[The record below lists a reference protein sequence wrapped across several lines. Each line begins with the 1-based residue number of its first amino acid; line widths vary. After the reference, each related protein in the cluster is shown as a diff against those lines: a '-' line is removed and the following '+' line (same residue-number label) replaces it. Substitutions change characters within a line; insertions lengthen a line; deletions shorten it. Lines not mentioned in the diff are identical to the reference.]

1 MCGFVGFTG
10 LREQREAI
18 LHRMAD
24 RIIHRGPDMEG
35 YHISGDDPR
44 TAIALGFRRLSIID
58 LAAGKQPMYNED
70 GTVVCVFNGEI
81 YNFMDLRTELQ
92 AKGHIFKTHCDTEVI
107 IHGYEEYGTALAAR
121 LRGMFAFVVW
131 DTKTNEMYGARDIFG
146 IKPFYYTQ
154 TDAGELL
161 FGSEI
166 KSLLEHPGFRRE
178 VNAEALR
185 PYLTFQYSAMNET
198 FFKGTYKLPPA
209 HWFTYR
215 DGKMQIERYWDVDFR
230 HPTTLSYEA
239 AADEIDARVR
249 ESVAA
254 HRISDVKLG
263 AFIPAISRQCRF
275 RLRPYLTFQYS
286 AMNETFFK
294 GTYKLP
300 PAHWFTY
307 KDGKMQ
313 IERYWDA
320 DFRHPTTLSY
330 EQCADQIDARV
341 RESVAAHRISDVKL
355 GAFLSG
361 GVDSSYITACL
372 MPDET
377 FSVGFASPDGT
388 HKFDETTEA
397 GELSQKLGIKNYR
410 EMLTKE
416 QCLDAFAD
424 IQYHMDEPQ
433 SNPSSV
439 PLYFLCQ
446 LARQHVTVV
455 LSGEGADEIYAGY
468 EWYADTPLMQ
478 KYKHIPAPLRHLASD
493 ASQHLP
499 YFKGHD
505 FIIKGSGR
513 PEDWFIGQAHV
524 FEEKDAYDILK
535 PKYRVGPTAREVAAP
550 IYDRVKDLSELEKKQ
565 YLDLNLWLPGDIL
578 LKADKMSMAHSLEL
592 RVPYRFPVPIAKW
605 LEDPA
610 FSAKVRKSFMSDV
623 AAEYFDQDK
632 LVAMLAD
639 PKHER
644 RKIWTAYTFL
654 TWHEQFFEKFDA

>member
-18 LHRMAD
+18 LHKMAD

-35 YHISGDDPR
+35 YHISGKDPR

-107 IHGYEEYGTALAAR
+107 IHGYEEYGTKLAGM

-209 HWFTYR
+209 HWFTYK
-215 DGKMQIERYWDVDFR
+215 DGQMHIERYWDVDFR

-239 AADEIDARVR
+239 A
-249 ESVAA
+249 
-254 HRISDVKLG
+254 
-263 AFIPAISRQCRF
+263 
-275 RLRPYLTFQYS
+275 
-286 AMNETFFK
+286 
-294 GTYKLP
+294 
-300 PAHWFTY
+300 
-307 KDGKMQ
+307 
-313 IERYWDA
+313 
-320 DFRHPTTLSY
+320 
-330 EQCADQIDARV
+330 ADQIDARV

-478 KYKHIPAPLRHLASD
+478 KYKHVPAPLRHLASD
-493 ASQHLP
+493 VSQQLP

-535 PKYRVGPTAREVAAP
+535 
-550 IYDRVKDLSELEKKQ
+550 
-565 YLDLNLWLPGDIL
+565 
-578 LKADKMSMAHSLEL
+578 ADKMSMAHSLEL
-592 RVPYRFPVPIAKW
+592 RVPYLDREVLREAQAYPDSYKLRGDTKAVLRTAANKTLPDAWANRTKKGFPVPIAKW
-605 LEDPA
+605 LEDPE
-610 FSAKVRKSFMSDV
+610 FSAKVRKSFTSDV

>member
-18 LHRMAD
+18 LHKMAD

-35 YHISGDDPR
+35 YHISGDGPR

-107 IHGYEEYGTALAAR
+107 IHGYEEYGTSLAAK

-209 HWFTYR
+209 HWFTY
-215 DGKMQIERYWDVDFR
+215 
-230 HPTTLSYEA
+230 
-239 AADEIDARVR
+239 
-249 ESVAA
+249 
-254 HRISDVKLG
+254 
-263 AFIPAISRQCRF
+263 
-275 RLRPYLTFQYS
+275 
-286 AMNETFFK
+286 
-294 GTYKLP
+294 
-300 PAHWFTY
+300 
-307 KDGKMQ
+307 KDGRMQ

-341 RESVAAHRISDVKL
+341 RESVAAHRISDVKV
-355 GAFLSG
+355 GSFLSG

-478 KYKHIPAPLRHLASD
+478 KYKHVPAPLRHLASD
-493 ASQHLP
+493 VSQHLP
-499 YFKGHD
+499 YFN
-505 FIIKGSGR
+505 
-513 PEDWFIGQAHV
+513 V
-524 FEEKDAYDILK
+524 
-535 PKYRVGPTAREVAAP
+535 ARGGVLPALRIAGAVDVVCVRHAEFGGAA
-550 IYDRVKDLSELEKKQ
+550 VHAVNE
-565 YLDLNLWLPGDIL
+565 IL
-578 LKADKMSMAHSLEL
+578 LAPGNVFGQRDGGVVCRRHDGRAQQVFQRIDGVCVEQGLRTLHCRRTRTDLHAVRQRDFVPVERLQHQQRRHQLRDGRDFPALVGVLLENHCAGRRFRQNRGWGRERHRRAGFQGLCRL
-592 RVPYRFPVPIAKW
+592 RRRQENHQHTACQ
-605 LEDPA
+605 
-610 FSAKVRKSFMSDV
+610 R
-623 AAEYFDQDK
+623 
-632 LVAMLAD
+632 
-639 PKHER
+639 PKPFACLHCL
-644 RKIWTAYTFL
+644 FL
-654 TWHEQFFEKFDA
+654 L

>member
-1 MCGFVGFTG
+1 MCGFIGFSG
-10 LREQREAI
+10 NLDNKEAI
-18 LHRMAD
+18 LQKMMD
-24 RIIHRGPDMEG
+24 RIVHRGPDMG
-35 YHISGDDPR
+35 GMYTDDG
-44 TAIALGFRRLSIID
+44 IALGFRRLSILD
-58 LAAGKQPMYNED
+58 LSDAGAQPMANED
-70 GTVVCVFNGEI
+70 KSVVVVFNGEI
-81 YNFMDLRTELQ
+81 YNFMELRRELE
-92 AKGHIFKTHCDTEVI
+92 AKGHTFHCGADTEVL
-107 IHGYEEYGTALAAR
+107 IHGYEEYGTELIYR
-121 LRGMFAFVVW
+121 LRGMFAFVLW
-131 DTKTNEMYGARDIFG
+131 DAKNKRMFGARDIFG
-146 IKPFYYTQ
+146 IKPFYYYPVS
-154 TDAGELL
+154 DGSGLV

-166 KSLLEHPGFRRE
+166 KAFLEHPKFVKA
-178 VNAEALR
+178 VNENALR
-185 PYLTFQYSAMNET
+185 PYLTLQYSATEET
-198 FFKGTYKLPPA
+198 FFKGVYKLPAA
-209 HWFTYR
+209 HYFVYEN
-215 DGKMQIERYWDVDFR
+215 GKMDVRRFWDCEFDPQPQNF
-230 HPTTLSYEA
+230 EA
-239 AADEIDARVR
+239 CADKLDEVVH

-254 HRISDVKLG
+254 HRIADVKVG
-263 AFIPAISRQCRF
+263 S
-275 RLRPYLTFQYS
+275 
-286 AMNETFFK
+286 
-294 GTYKLP
+294 
-300 PAHWFTY
+300 
-307 KDGKMQ
+307 
-313 IERYWDA
+313 
-320 DFRHPTTLSY
+320 
-330 EQCADQIDARV
+330 
-341 RESVAAHRISDVKL
+341 
-355 GAFLSG
+355 FLSG
-361 GVDSSYITACL
+361 GVDSSYIAAVL
-372 MPDET
+372 MPDTT
-377 FSVGFASPDGT
+377 FSVGFDYN
-388 HKFDETTEA
+388 KFNETNYA
-397 GELSQKLGIKNYR
+397 AELSDKLGIRNRRKLITAD
-410 EMLTKE
+410 E
-416 QCLDAFAD
+416 CFDAFPD

-524 FEEKDAYDILK
+524 FEEKDAYDILR

-592 RVPYRFPVPIAKW
+592 RVPYLDREVLREAECYPDSYKLRGDTKAVLRTAANKTLPDAWANRTKKGFPVPIAKW
-605 LEDPA
+605 LEDPE
-610 FSAKVRKSFMSDV
+610 FSAKVRKSFTSDV

-632 LVAMLAD
+632 LVAMLGD